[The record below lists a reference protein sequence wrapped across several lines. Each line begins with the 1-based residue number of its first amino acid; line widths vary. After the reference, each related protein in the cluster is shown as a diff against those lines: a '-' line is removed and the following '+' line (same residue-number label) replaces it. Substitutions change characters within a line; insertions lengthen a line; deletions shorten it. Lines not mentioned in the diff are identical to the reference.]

1 MPRRSLP
8 SKSVISIQSHVAYG
22 HVGNAA
28 AVFPLQRLGF
38 EVWPA
43 MTVQL
48 SNHPGY
54 GDFGGG
60 PLPAAELRGVID
72 GMSRRGAFAACAGLL
87 TGYLGGPELGAAVL
101 DAAARVKQARPEALY
116 LCDPVMGDSDGGLYV
131 DAAIPELFRGRALE
145 LADVLTPN
153 LFELET
159 LTGSELSTQEEILR
173 AARSL
178 LARGP
183 RLILV
188 TSVENA
194 GTGEIAMLLV
204 GRDAAWRLATPRIA
218 FATQPHG
225 AGDLVAA
232 LLLGQLLHGHAPE
245 DAFARMAAALQ
256 EVLRISAEIG
266 GGELALVAAQ
276 EAFAG
281 EVARP
286 EVERFA

>member
-1 MPRRSLP
+1 MPP
-8 SKSVISIQSHVAYG
+8 KTVISIQSHVAYG

-60 PLPAAELRGVID
+60 PLAETELRGVLD
-72 GMSRRGAFAACAGLL
+72 GMSRRGAFAACSGLL
-87 TGYLGGPELGAAVL
+87 TGYLGGPGLAAAVL
-101 DAAARVKQARPEALY
+101 DGAARVKQAHPGARY
-116 LCDPVMGDSDGGLYV
+116 LCDPVMGDADGGLYV
-131 DAAIPELFRGRALE
+131 DPAIPELFRSRAVE

-159 LTGSELSTQEEILR
+159 LTGRKLGGQEEILG

-183 RLILV
+183 RLVLV
-188 TSVENA
+188 TSVEET
-194 GTGEIAMLLV
+194 GPTGEIAMLLV
-204 GRDAAWRLATPRIA
+204 AHDSAWRLASSRIA
-218 FATQPHG
+218 FSTQPHG

-232 LLLGQLLHGHAPE
+232 LLLGQLLLGRDDAE
-245 DAFARMAAALQ
+245 AFARTAAALQ
-256 EVLRISAEIG
+256 EVLRITAETG

-281 EVARP
+281 DGRLP
-286 EVERFA
+286 EVERIA